1 MNWQEAFATC
11 PLIAILRGVKPDEA
25 VDIVGVLVAEGF
37 TIIEVPLNSPDPFES
52 ISRAARAFGD
62 KAIIG
67 AGTVLRSEDVDAV
80 RSAGGRLIVAPN
92 FSPAV
97 AEAAAR
103 KDMIYG
109 PGVATPSEAFAA
121 LDAGATFLKLFPAEI
136 LPPSAVKAIRAV
148 LPPDTKLVPVGGI
161 APETMAAYRAA
172 GANGFGLGSALYK
185 AGRPAT
191 EIQEMAKRFINA
203 HAGVR
208 ID

>member
-1 MNWQEAFATC
+1 MNWQEAFETC
-11 PLIAILRGVKPDEA
+11 PLVAILRGVGPDEV

-37 TIIEVPLNSPDPFES
+37 TLIEVPLNSPDPFES
-52 ISRAARAFGD
+52 ISRADGAFGD
-62 KAIIG
+62 KAVIG
-67 AGTVLRSEDVDAV
+67 AGTVLRSEEVDAV

-92 FSPAV
+92 FSPVV

-103 KDMIYG
+103 AEMIYG

-121 LDAGATFLKLFPAEI
+121 LGAGADFLKLFPAEI
-136 LPPSAVKAIRAV
+136 LPPPAVRAMRAV

-185 AGRPAT
+185 AGRSAT
-191 EIQEMAKRFINA
+191 EVRETAKRFINA
-203 HAGVR
+203 LAGVR
-208 ID
+208 TD